1 MRRNALFAISIFVA
15 AVQSGAAQQRPNV
28 GVKVELPGSSLKWI
42 HLAEPE
48 FERQN
53 LDVSKYVVTVA
64 EDGDSVHVT
73 LTNPRRKQ
81 GVRGNPGPLPEYD
94 VEIRRTDGKVVRQSY
109 IR

>member
-1 MRRNALFAISIFVA
+1 MRNALFALAILVA
-15 AVQSGAAQQRPNV
+15 SLQTNGAQQQPHA
-28 GVKVELPGSSLKWI
+28 GVLAELPGSSLKWI
-42 HLAEPE
+42 HIAEPE

-53 LDVSKYVVTVA
+53 LDVSKYAVSVV
-64 EDGDSVHVT
+64 EDDDSVHVT
-73 LTNPRRKQ
+73 LTNPHRKP

>member
-1 MRRNALFAISIFVA
+1 MRNALFAIALLVA
-15 AVQSGAAQQRPNV
+15 TMQTGGAQQQPHV
-28 GVKVELPGSSLKWI
+28 GVLAELPGSLLKWI
-42 HLAEPE
+42 HIAEPE

-53 LDVSKYVVTVA
+53 LDVSKYVVSVA

-73 LTNPRRKQ
+73 LTNPHRKQ

-94 VEIRRTDGKVVRQSY
+94 VEIRNRDGKVVRQSY